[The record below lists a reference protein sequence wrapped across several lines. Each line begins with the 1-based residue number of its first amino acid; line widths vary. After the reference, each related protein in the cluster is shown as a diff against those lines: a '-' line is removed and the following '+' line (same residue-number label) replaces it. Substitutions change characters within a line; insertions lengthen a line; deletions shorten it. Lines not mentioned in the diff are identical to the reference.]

1 MTAMFTDSGGYT
13 STVGGKSPMRQPTN
27 TPKSTPMS
35 DLQFMLHNERKQH
48 EDQYRYANGHNDHG
62 EGR

>member
-1 MTAMFTDSGGYT
+1 MTAMFSDSGGYT
-13 STVGGKSPMRQPTN
+13 ETVSPQKQNTN